1 MLSNISNL
9 FAFTFIITEA
19 HLKLTYY
26 TELVV
31 EKRVLKIYRGTQI
44 SAITYPSSY
53 D

>member
-9 FAFTFIITEA
+9 FAFIFILAEA

-31 EKRVLKIYRGTQI
+31 EERVLKIYRGTQI
-44 SAITYPSSY
+44 STITYPTSY